1 MERKLAAIF
10 ALDMVSFSR
19 LMGADE
25 TGTLSRHQSHIR
37 ELLEPTITAH
47 NGHIVKGTGDG
58 LLVEFASAVDA
69 VEAAAE
75 IQRQMPARDE
85 GVPDERRI
93 VYRIGINVG
102 DIVVE
107 DGDIYGDG
115 VNVAARIEALAEPGT
130 VYISGSAYN
139 QVKNKVQL
147 GFADLGRHEV
157 KNIEEPVRVYEVLLD
172 PALAGTLPGRKRRR
186 KKISKEMLAAAIV
199 IVVLGGGFAIRDFVM
214 RDTTRR
220 DARATRASALEQL
233 SETEDPRR
241 IAVLYFEPRSPQEE
255 VPYLA
260 AGLTETLITELGT
273 VPALTVTSRNGSA
286 MFRGEVVP
294 ADSISRALKV
304 GTLVDGTV
312 ALSDERIRV
321 NVSFVNAETGESFG
335 RTLVERPRAEL
346 FELQDDLAKEVA
358 AFLRERLGEEV
369 ELIERSAAAAENVE
383 AWELMQRARS
393 LSDQADELAAAG
405 DTDGAWERLGEAD
418 SVLALAEYV
427 SPEWVEPTIRRG
439 WIAYWRARWRGVSQP
454 ELGEPWVASG
464 LELAEVALRLEPG
477 NADALALRGCLEH
490 WQWAVDLVPDPE
502 ASDAL
507 LEQAEADLRAA
518 VAEDPS
524 QAIAWAMLSHLMLAR
539 GKTAEGN
546 MAAQRAF
553 EADAYLRN
561 VDTIL
566 WRLFTTSYDLQAP
579 RDAERWCRELG
590 RRAPNDDR
598 FPECRLWLMTMD
610 GTEANAD
617 SAWVMAGE
625 YQRLRSPETAEFDR
639 RWSGMAVA
647 AVLARAGLADSAR
660 HVAEA
665 SRGNS
670 TVDPI
675 KDLVY
680 VEAFVRT
687 LLGDNE
693 EAIDLLAEYLAVAGK
708 TPDEIDHW
716 WFEALDDEP
725 RYRTLRGS

>member
-19 LMGADE
+19 LMEADE
-25 TGTLSRHQSHIR
+25 NGTLSRHQSHIR

-47 NGHIVKGTGDG
+47 HGHVVKGTGDG

-75 IQRQMPARDE
+75 IQRAMPERE
-85 GVPDERRI
+85 GKIPSDRRI

-102 DIVVE
+102 DIVAE

-130 VYISGSAYN
+130 VYISESAFN
-139 QVKNKVQL
+139 QVKKKVQL

-172 PALAGTLPGRKRRR
+172 PALAGTMPGRKRRR
-186 KKISKEMLAAAIV
+186 RKISKEMLAAAIV

-233 SETEDPRR
+233 AETEDPRR

-286 MFRGEVVP
+286 MFRGKVVP
-294 ADSISRALKV
+294 ADSIGRALKV

-312 ALSDERIRV
+312 ALSDDRIRV

-405 DTDGAWERLGEAD
+405 DTDGAWERLGQAD
-418 SVLALAEYV
+418 SVLALAENV

-439 WIAYWRARWRGVSQP
+439 WIAYWRARWKGVSQP
-454 ELGEPWVASG
+454 ELGEPWVKSG
-464 LELAEVALRLEPG
+464 LELANVALRLEPE
-477 NADALALRGCLEH
+477 NADALALKGCLEH

-566 WRLFTTSYDLQAP
+566 WRLFTTSYDLQAT

-590 RRAPNDDR
+590 LRAPNDDR

-610 GTEANAD
+610 GVEANVD
-617 SAWVMAGE
+617 SAWALAAE
-625 YQRLRSPETAEFDR
+625 YKKLRSPETAEFDR

-665 SRGNS
+665 SRGNP

-687 LLGDNE
+687 LLGDEE
-693 EAIDLLAEYLAVAGK
+693 EAVDLLAEYLAVAGK

-716 WFEALDDEP
+716 WFDPLKDLP